1 MMFSKIIQDLKIR
14 NFFDKYTKRNPNL
27 IYSKINEIA
36 QFVGSRYEIDLKLHF
51 PNPTKIYV
59 FDSYGTENIGI
70 VVDRLKKKLFHITRN
85 NKI

>member
-1 MMFSKIIQDLKIR
+1 MMFSKIIQDLKINFNTNR

-51 PNPTKIYV
+51 PNPTKIYE
-59 FDSYGTENIGI
+59 FDSYGTEKWE
-70 VVDRLKKKLFHITRN
+70 L
-85 NKI
+85 